1 MARILPLNEG
11 QQTHPIREAF
21 EKHVREH
28 GGRITNMKATLAH
41 SLKAFEVYMQWYIL
55 YEEVER
61 ILGKKLASFF
71 AYAVSHATD
80 CPLCST
86 FFRKIIID
94 AGHSP
99 ETLELTET
107 EQKIITFGGAIG
119 KSQGHIADHVFNP
132 VDQLFSKADVV
143 ILVAFAGQ
151 MIATNVFNNVIET
164 ELDDYLLPF
173 LPPVKSTGEHA

>member
-1 MARILPLNEG
+1 MARILPVSEDE
-11 QQTHPIREAF
+11 QTPAIREAF

-28 GGRITNMKATLAH
+28 QGRITNMKVTLAH
-41 SLKAFEVYMQWYIL
+41 SLKAFEVYMQWYVL

-61 ILGKKLASFF
+61 ILGKKLAPIF

-94 AGHSP
+94 AGGSP
-99 ETLELTET
+99 EKLELTAT
-107 EQKIITFGGAIG
+107 EQQVITFGASIG
-119 KSQGHIADHVFNP
+119 KCQGHIADHVFNP
-132 VDQLFSKADVV
+132 IADLFPKNDVV
-143 ILVAFAGQ
+143 LLVAFAGQ

-164 ELDDYLLPF
+164 ELDDYLLNY
-173 LPPVKSTGEHA
+173 LPPLKSIWQHA